1 MEQAAGG
8 GAARARPI
16 AGGGGIHWPDLDE
29 EISVEGESLG
39 RPPVGGP
46 GDGTFL
52 VVCRASPGDNRAAIM
67 AEITVARPLRLPSP
81 HACGD
86 VFRISNGTHK
96 NEQTRPQTTIT
107 KRTHWANIQLK

>member
-46 GDGTFL
+46 MRDRRSTPRFCAGGSGVAILL
-52 VVCRASPGDNRAAIM
+52 VGR
-67 AEITVARPLRLPSP
+67 
-81 HACGD
+81 
-86 VFRISNGTHK
+86 
-96 NEQTRPQTTIT
+96 
-107 KRTHWANIQLK
+107 